1 MSVNNNKIVYYD
13 ENVPDYYVNG
23 SRDFQLLTRLLTF
36 ALNSGKVEAE
46 QLLYLNDALLT
57 NNNLLSLLQTKVG
70 FWSNFDFTDD
80 SIRLVCDVFDLIVR
94 KKGSRKGII
103 EAIEIYLRTIGIS
116 TDFDIFI
123 QNKDVDGN
131 PVYKI
136 DVGINALWHDY
147 TLLSEI
153 LRYILPTGYILN
165 IYFYDKIAFIDK
177 SILYSD
183 LVLTT
188 ASDTYNISKIRNAYY
203 SSTTEDWK
211 ILGAKV
217 VDANEVLIF
226 GEYVDGV
233 FVPTSAMDIVEYPD
247 GIVEVTED
255 PLEVDFT
262 KRAEN
267 VTVKN
272 IKPVAYI
279 LDYEGDYYNGIQSID
294 LTRIYD
300 GTFHESQ
307 KADIPS
313 IIWRPPFINPGEIP
327 LPPTPPGETM

>member
-1 MSVNNNKIVYYD
+1 MAVNNNKIIYFD

-36 ALNSGKVEAE
+36 ALNSGKVEAD

-70 FWSNFDFTDD
+70 FWSNFEFTDD
-80 SIRLVCDVFDLIVR
+80 AIRLVCDVFDLIVR
-94 KKGSRKGII
+94 KKGSRKGIV
-103 EAIEIYLRTIGIS
+103 EAIEVYLRTIGIS
-116 TDFDIFI
+116 TDFDIYI
-123 QNKDVDGN
+123 LNKDVDGN

-147 TLLSEI
+147 TLLAEI
-153 LRYILPTGYILN
+153 LRYILPTGYIIN

-177 SILYSD
+177 SLLYSD
-183 LVLTT
+183 LVLVTP
-188 ASDTYNISKIRNAYY
+188 SDTYNISKMRNAYY

-211 ILGAKV
+211 TLGAKI
-217 VDANEVLIF
+217 VDANQALVF

-233 FVPTSAMDIVEYPD
+233 FVPLSEMDIEEHPE
-247 GIVEVTED
+247 GIVQVSGSSK
-255 PLEVDFT
+255 VNVNFT

-267 VTVKN
+267 VYASNLKT
-272 IKPVAYI
+272 VAYI
-279 LDYEGDYYNGIQSID
+279 LDYNGTYYNGIQSID

-300 GTFHESQ
+300 ESYHEETTSEFSRVP
-307 KADIPS
+307 IGIGNLPGL
-313 IIWRPPFINPGEIP
+313 PYNPRI
-327 LPPTPPGETM
+327 